1 MARSPAPSA
10 GPRFFRSSSS
20 RRGPRSGCAAT
31 RWVSTSTAS
40 LGPRSL
46 GPLPK
51 AKHHENFCFDLRARY
66 PGERLCNDSQATAG
80 DHARRT
86 DRRAGGPRAT
96 KAGHR
101 RRRPAAAAA
110 ARPVETA
117 RCSPDSQPETAD
129 PRARVAQ
136 ANQEARVAPTREGY
150 LNAIQ
155 VWPYSEG
162 ALYQL
167 YASPG
172 RVTDIMLQEGEEL
185 VTVSAGDTVRW
196 IVGDTTSASGA
207 AQRTHVLVKPVRAN
221 LKTNLV
227 ITTSRRVYLLEL
239 TATEQTWMAS
249 VSWDYPHDRMTALK
263 NQAQRA
269 EAAAPLAE
277 GIALERLAFRYEIT
291 GDTPPWRPLRAFDD
305 GERVYIQFPPGIAQ
319 GELPP
324 IFVIGAVGDAQL
336 VNYRYRAPY
345 YIVDRLFGAAEL
357 RLGGDKAQVVRISR
371 TDGTKHSGSAL

>member
-1 MARSPAPSA
+1 MKTSASICALAILASGCATTAKPPPEITLDEPIAARALVEPPKPITVVAVPQPLPLPGQLKPLETSPAP
-10 GPRFFRSSSS
+10 
-20 RRGPRSGCAAT
+20 
-31 RWVSTSTAS
+31 
-40 LGPRSL
+40 
-46 GPLPK
+46 
-51 AKHHENFCFDLRARY
+51 
-66 PGERLCNDSQATAG
+66 
-80 DHARRT
+80 
-86 DRRAGGPRAT
+86 
-96 KAGHR
+96 
-101 RRRPAAAAA
+101 
-110 ARPVETA
+110 
-117 RCSPDSQPETAD
+117 QPETANS
-129 PRARVAQ
+129 RERVAQ
-136 ANQEARVAPTREGY
+136 ANQEARIAPTREGY

-172 RVTDIMLQEGEEL
+172 RVTDIMLQEGEEV

-227 ITTSRRVYLLEL
+227 ITTSRRIYLLEL

-249 VSWDYPHDRMTALK
+249 VSWDYPRDRMKALQS
-263 NQAQRA
+263 QAHRA

-305 GERVYIQFPPGIAQ
+305 GERVYIQFPAGIAQ

-324 IFVIGAVGDAQL
+324 IFVIGVVGDAQL

-357 RLGGDKAQVVRISR
+357 RLGGEKAQVVRISR
-371 TDGTKHSGSAL
+371 TDGIKRPGSAL